1 MEYRRVIKWT
11 IVAGAAAALLAGG
24 GYGGY
29 RWYKNTKAARLVA
42 SARAS
47 VAKSDYR
54 SASLFLRQ
62 VFEIEPENI
71 PATRIMADVTEA
83 LQSPNALSWR
93 RKAAELEPHVLQ
105 HHLSWARLAILQDQY
120 PVAEQAL
127 LAVPATNRNSAV
139 YHHVSAAVALGMKK
153 AREAET
159 HAVQALKLDP
169 KNELYQFDVAAMR
182 LQLGDSNVV
191 AGARADIERLAQHP
205 RLGCDALQ
213 ALIGDAIRHK
223 ELTRAAALSQDL
235 QSRDCAKFRDRL
247 EHLEVLKQTNPS
259 TIDSFLASIL
269 PAAESHAGDIFQ
281 VSAWMMKNGRLDAAA
296 EWLFRLPPATKAKQ
310 PVRAAMADVYIA
322 RREWAALENFLNNQ
336 NWGDLE
342 AVRMAL
348 LSRAL
353 KEQGDKRKS
362 RTTWNMAV
370 HKAAPQ
376 PETLI
381 LLARASGSWGWGEE
395 TDDVLWRVAERPVYV
410 SWALKNLYAR
420 YQERGDTRSLHRVVS
435 ELIRL
440 NPEDD
445 GAKNNFCVFSY
456 LLGINTE
463 RAAAYARELY
473 GKYPTNS
480 TVVTTYAFIMHKEKK
495 TRAALEALKALSPEQ
510 LREPSVA
517 AYYGV
522 ILAESGAQAQAN
534 EYLRLAQSA
543 SLLPEEK
550 ALLASVSR

>member
-11 IVAGAAAALLAGG
+11 IVACAAAALLAGV

-29 RWYKNTKAARLVA
+29 RWYKSTKATRLLA

-62 VFEIEPENI
+62 VFETQPENVE
-71 PATRIMADVTEA
+71 ATRMMAEITET

-105 HHLSWARLAILQDQY
+105 HHLAWARLAMLQDQF
-120 PVAEQAL
+120 PIAEQAL
-127 LAVPATNRNSAV
+127 LAVPATNRNSAL

-153 AREAET
+153 PREAEA
-159 HAVQALKLDP
+159 HAAEALKLDP
-169 KNELYQFDVAAMR
+169 PNELYQFDVAAIR
-182 LQLGDSNVV
+182 LQLGGSNIV
-191 AGARADIERLAQHP
+191 ADARAAIERLAQHP
-205 RLGCDALQ
+205 RLGCDALN
-213 ALIGDAIRHK
+213 ALIGDAVRHK
-223 ELTRAAALSQDL
+223 QLARATTLSRQL
-235 QSRDCAKFRDRL
+235 QTRDCVKFHDRL
-247 EHLEVLKQTNPS
+247 EYLEILKQSDPS
-259 TIDSFLASIL
+259 AIDSFLTSIL
-269 PAAESHAGDIFQ
+269 PDAEKNAGDVFQ
-281 VSAWMMKNGRLDAAA
+281 LSAWMLKNGRVDAAA
-296 EWLFRLPPATKAKQ
+296 EWLSRLPPAAKAKQ
-310 PVRAAMADVYIA
+310 PVRAAIADAYVA
-322 RREWAALENFLNNQ
+322 RQEWARLENFLSNQ
-336 NWGDLE
+336 NWGDMD
-342 AVRMAL
+342 AMRMAL

-353 KEQGDKRKS
+353 KEQGDKRKA

-376 PETLI
+376 PETLM
-381 LLARASGSWGWGEE
+381 LLARASGGWGWAEE
-395 TDDVLWRVAERPVYV
+395 TDDVLWRIAERPVYV

-435 ELIRL
+435 EVIRL

-463 RAAAYARELY
+463 KAASYARELY
-473 GKYPTNS
+473 EKYPTNS
-480 TVVTTYAFIMHKEKK
+480 TVVTTYAFAMHKEKK
-495 TRAALEALKALSPEQ
+495 TRAALEALKTLSSEQ

-517 AYYGV
+517 VYYGL

-534 EYLRLAQSA
+534 EYLQLGQSA

-550 ALLASVSR
+550 ALLAKLSR